1 MVVMKNKRQFTRVD
15 ACVKVETKIGDAILA
30 NGVTRNISANGV
42 FIECRHSLTE
52 GVEIKITLY
61 LADNAP
67 ENAIDI
73 IGTVVRAES
82 KGLAIQFK
90 KLQIDGIEQLKRIIM
105 MNTVEAQLIEKEFGQ
120 LAAVD

>member
-1 MVVMKNKRQFTRVD
+1 MVTASNKRNFTRVD

-42 FIECRHSLTE
+42 YIECTHSLVP

-73 IGTVVRAES
+73 SGTVVRAES
-82 KGLAIQFK
+82 KGLAVQFK

-105 MNTVEAQLIEKEFGQ
+105 MNTAEAHWVEREFAH
-120 LAAVD
+120 LSPA